1 MPMILH
7 TYGVGNVAA
16 TTRGCRAT
24 GRRSSAASWKYADL
38 DVAKRKA
45 AANGR

>member
-1 MPMILH
+1 MILH
-7 TYGVGNVAA
+7 TYGIGNVVYYPWLS
-16 TTRGCRAT
+16 GYWPSQF
-24 GRRSSAASWKYADL
+24 GASWKYADL